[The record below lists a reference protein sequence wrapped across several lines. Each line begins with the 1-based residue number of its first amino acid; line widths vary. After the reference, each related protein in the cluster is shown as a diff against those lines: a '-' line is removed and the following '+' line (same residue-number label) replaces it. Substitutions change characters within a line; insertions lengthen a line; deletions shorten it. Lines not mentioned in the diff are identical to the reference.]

1 MKHVLLFAVCAI
13 AMGGMTSC
21 LGSDDDEGFDSRF
34 TQEELNTYL
43 TKLSGT
49 YHGKLMF
56 NYRGHTKGGLRDS
69 LILDSIENISWT
81 VNRDSTIV
89 IENFPDSIYNN
100 AITGNSDFRKILAN
114 APERRLSC
122 RYSPYKGLNQF
133 NIVDYGFFVLPDGTT
148 KNNAVYT
155 KTQIPG
161 EDGKQ
166 YEVEYGY
173 VTYFINDYYAYQANG
188 YLSTTGNLNF
198 MILMKDIQCPST
210 QSFTTEG
217 YPVLL
222 KGTKTSM
229 GTY

>member
-1 MKHVLLFAVCAI
+1 MKHLLLLAVCAM

-43 TKLSGT
+43 AKLSGT
-49 YHGKLMF
+49 YSGKLMF
-56 NYRGHTKGGLRDS
+56 YYRGLNAEGTSDS
-69 LILDSIENISWT
+69 LMLDSIENIKWT
-81 VNRDSTIV
+81 INRDSTIV

-114 APERRLSC
+114 APEKQLVC
-122 RYSPYKGLNQF
+122 RYSPYKGLTQANT
-133 NIVDYGFFVLPDGTT
+133 VDYGFFVLPDGTT

-155 KTQIPG
+155 KTQIQG
-161 EDGKQ
+161 EDGKL

-173 VTYFINDYYAYQANG
+173 VTYFVSGYYAYQANG
-188 YLSTTGNLNF
+188 YLSATGDLNF
-198 MILMKDIQCPST
+198 MILMKDIQCPGT
-210 QSFTTEG
+210 QGFMTEG

-222 KGTKTSM
+222 KGTKTST